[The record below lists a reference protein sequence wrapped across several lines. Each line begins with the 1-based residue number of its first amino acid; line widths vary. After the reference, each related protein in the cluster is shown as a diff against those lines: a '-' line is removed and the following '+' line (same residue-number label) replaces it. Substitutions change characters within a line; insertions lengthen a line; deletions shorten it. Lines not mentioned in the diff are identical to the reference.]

1 MPFNILHPTETNLHR
16 FTLAIKQLGEGRS
29 NAVGSVTLVANA
41 ATTVVPAIN
50 CGSGSTV
57 LLFPETAN
65 AAAEYGAG
73 TLRIGNVGNGSFVIT
88 HINNAQNNRTFRFAC
103 FG

>member
-1 MPFNILHPTETNLHR
+1 MPFNILHPTETNLLR
-16 FTLAIKQLGEGRS
+16 FVIAIKHLGEGRS
-29 NAVGSVTLVANA
+29 NAVGSVTLAPNA
-41 ATTVVPAIN
+41 ATTTVTALN

-65 AAAEYGAG
+65 AATEHGAG
-73 TLRIGNVGNGSFVIT
+73 TLRVGTVGNGLFVIT